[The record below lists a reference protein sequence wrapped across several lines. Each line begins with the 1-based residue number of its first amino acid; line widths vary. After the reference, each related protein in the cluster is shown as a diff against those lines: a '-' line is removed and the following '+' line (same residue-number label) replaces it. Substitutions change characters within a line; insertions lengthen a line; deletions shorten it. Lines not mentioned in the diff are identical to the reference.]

1 MGDYLTSFPKKLQ
14 IYKNLLISG
23 PLQKKRYSSLCKT
36 LLFFGTYT
44 DQKRNVIP
52 WWMTGS
58 KALPSET
65 LSLEILGN
73 KIEQQKTK

>member
-23 PLQKKRYSSLCKT
+23 PLQEKTKRYSSLFKT
-36 LLFFGTYT
+36 LLFFGAYT
-44 DQKRNVIP
+44 DQKRNGIP

-65 LSLEILGN
+65 VTGN
-73 KIEQQKTK
+73 PGE